1 MSPTKED
8 VLNEM
13 KRTFKRDYEK
23 INGRFNMLYEGK
35 SIEGASVSIERF
47 RQAGI
52 DAINKLYEK

>member
-1 MSPTKED
+1 MRETKEH

>member
-1 MSPTKED
+1 MRKTKED

>member
-1 MSPTKED
+1 MRETKED

-47 RQAGI
+47 RQAGF

>member
-1 MSPTKED
+1 MRETKED

-47 RQAGI
+47 RQARI

>member
-1 MSPTKED
+1 MRETKED

-35 SIEGASVSIERF
+35 SIEDASVSIERF

>member
-1 MSPTKED
+1 MRETKED